1 MVDKLATPQTASSAP
16 ELAATSEFAPKLTK
30 AGLSARAQLTLHS
43 LAFVLGLSAVFVAL
57 GFGAGLISNF
67 LFDYG
72 HAVRLTAGG
81 FLIFMGLV
89 MLKVIPIAV
98 FQRDLRLHMA
108 RKPAGFAGSVLVG
121 VAFGAG
127 WTPCIGPVLSGIL
140 VLASSTGQASQAAL
154 LLAAYSLGF
163 AVPFLLAAQTLTSWR
178 KLNRYTR
185 VIERIGGVMLIV
197 VGLVLLSNWFS
208 YLAPYLASLGSLEG
222 LLGDAR
228 PSFGIAFIAGA
239 LSFLSPC
246 VLPILPSFLAYLTG
260 LNADQLLASPK
271 A

>member
-1 MVDKLATPQTASSAP
+1 MDKLASPPVNSPATQQVAP
-16 ELAATSEFAPKLTK
+16 SR
-30 AGLSARAQLTLHS
+30 LSARTQLTLHS
-43 LAFVLGLSAVFVAL
+43 FAFVLGLSAVFVAL
-57 GFGAGLISNF
+57 GFSAGLVSDF

-89 MLKVIPIAV
+89 MLKVIPIDV
-98 FQRDLRLHMA
+98 FQRDLRVHMA

-140 VLASSTGQASQAAL
+140 VLASTTGEASQAAL
-154 LLAAYSLGF
+154 LLGAYSLGF

-178 KLNRYTR
+178 KLNRYTGI
-185 VIERIGGVMLIV
+185 IERIGGILLIV
-197 VGLVLLSNWFS
+197 VGVVLLSDWLS
-208 YLAPYLASLGSLEG
+208 YLAPYLASMGSLEG
-222 LLGDAR
+222 LLGDVR

-260 LNADQLLASPK
+260 LNADQLTASTSN
-271 A
+271 